1 MSESARMW
9 MEISFNVAYLIVIWI
24 MVAVMIAQR
33 DRVAPADWPV
43 AKRFIWAFAL
53 LALGDTGH
61 VGFRVWAY
69 ALGGLEAAPVILGV
83 PVSLVG
89 FGALATAI
97 TVTLFYVLL
106 LDAWRVR
113 FGRRYGW
120 FEWVLLASV
129 PVRFALMALPQNEWS
144 SAVPVQ
150 PWSTL
155 RNLPLMLLGLGTA
168 GLILRD
174 AARAHDRTFRWIGI
188 MILVSYA
195 CYMPVVFFVQQNPLL
210 GMLMIPKTMAY
221 LAVAFVAYFGLW
233 RRPAHVDTGRPAL
246 AQ

>member
-1 MSESARMW
+1 MSETARMW
-9 MEISFNVAYLIVIWI
+9 MEVSFNVAYLAVIWI
-24 MVAVMIAQR
+24 MVAVMVAR
-33 DRVAPADWPV
+33 RERVAPADWPV
-43 AKRFIWAFAL
+43 AHRFIWAFAL

-69 ALGGLEAAPVILGV
+69 ALGGLDATPVIAGM

-113 FGRRYGW
+113 FDRRYGW
-120 FEWVLLASV
+120 FEWLLLASV
-129 PVRFALMALPQNEWS
+129 AVRFVLMALPQNQWGR
-144 SAVPVQ
+144 AVPVQ

-168 GLILRD
+168 WLILRD
-174 AARAHDRTFRWIGI
+174 AALAHDRTFRWIGI

-195 CYMPVVFFVQQNPLL
+195 CYMPVVFWVQQYPLL

-221 LAVAFVAYFGLW
+221 LAVAFIAYFGLW
-233 RRPAHVDTGRPAL
+233 RRPDPVKAGRPAL
-246 AQ
+246 A